1 MLVPL
6 ETLPGWPPAP
16 NPALL
21 VSIGLLIGLP
31 LVIGLVIAGAS
42 FVGSSSDIRRFGPPF
57 NPATIHAGPAIATAP
72 AAAIE
77 SGDQALSETGGTSA
91 RW

>member
-31 LVIGLVIAGAS
+31 LVLGLVIAGAS
-42 FVGSSSDIRRFGPPF
+42 FVGSTSDIRRFGPPF
-57 NPATIHAGPAIATAP
+57 NPATIYAGPAIEAAP
-72 AAAIE
+72 VAAIE
-77 SGDQALSETGGTSA
+77 AGDHAQTETGGTSA